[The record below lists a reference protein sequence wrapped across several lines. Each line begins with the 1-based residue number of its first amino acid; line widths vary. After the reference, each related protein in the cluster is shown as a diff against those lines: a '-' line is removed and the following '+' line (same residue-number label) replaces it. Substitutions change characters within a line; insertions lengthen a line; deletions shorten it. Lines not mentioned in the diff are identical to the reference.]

1 MKILNIIINFLI
13 TLLYIILFN
22 YYLNNKYRPK
32 DTNHFFKYII
42 QFIIFYFICSGS
54 FYIVPRYFIS
64 LLLLIIMYFIS
75 KLFYNINYKNST
87 FDLILLI
94 GCLISNVLINILL
107 CEIIFKI
114 PYNNQYLSNINYPK
128 IFLNILT
135 AYVLYIII
143 SYYLEHKI
151 SDFKFDI
158 RIFKQISLL
167 VSLLYIIFVLI
178 SVKEIFSFPRIS
190 NTLIF
195 TFIVYNAAMIFFDR
209 YQVKHEK
216 IERDMLLEKQRI
228 EIEKE
233 YLEKKLQSD
242 QEIRRLRHD
251 LKNAY
256 VVLEGHL
263 NAGEYDEAKKFVS
276 QHTNKLNRASAMIH
290 SGFSAIDS
298 IIEDKLVKIHE
309 NHIIYEENLSHM
321 YIGNISVSDI
331 AMAIGLALDNAVE
344 ATSQVDGER
353 YIRVNTYKNI
363 NYLIIEI
370 SNSIVPGSC
379 PDFTKTS
386 KKIDIQN
393 HGFGVKGI
401 DEYIKPYDGDKN
413 YTVLEDRVELRMMLN
428 TEKAGS

>member
-1 MKILNIIINFLI
+1 M
-13 TLLYIILFN
+13 
-22 YYLNNKYRPK
+22 
-32 DTNHFFKYII
+32 
-42 QFIIFYFICSGS
+42 
-54 FYIVPRYFIS
+54 
-64 LLLLIIMYFIS
+64 
-75 KLFYNINYKNST
+75 
-87 FDLILLI
+87 
-94 GCLISNVLINILL
+94 NV
-107 CEIIFKI
+107 K
-114 PYNNQYLSNINYPK
+114 
-128 IFLNILT
+128 
-135 AYVLYIII
+135 
-143 SYYLEHKI
+143 
-151 SDFKFDI
+151 
-158 RIFKQISLL
+158 
-167 VSLLYIIFVLI
+167 
-178 SVKEIFSFPRIS
+178 
-190 NTLIF
+190 
-195 TFIVYNAAMIFFDR
+195 
-209 YQVKHEK
+209 
-216 IERDMLLEKQRI
+216 
-228 EIEKE
+228 
-233 YLEKKLQSD
+233 
-242 QEIRRLRHD
+242 IRRLRHD

-263 NAGEYDEAKKFVS
+263 DAGEYDQAKKFVS

-331 AMAIGLALDNAVE
+331 AIAIGLALDNAVE

-401 DEYIKPYDGDKN
+401 DEYIKPYDGEKN